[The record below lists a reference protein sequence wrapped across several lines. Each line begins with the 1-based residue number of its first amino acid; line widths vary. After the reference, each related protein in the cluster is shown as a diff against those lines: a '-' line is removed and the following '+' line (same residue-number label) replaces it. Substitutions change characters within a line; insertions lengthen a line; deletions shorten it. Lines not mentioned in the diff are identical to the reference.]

1 MAMQAEVQS
10 SVSWAFKMYKQTNKQ
25 YLGVERINDNHF
37 NMPTR
42 ITQRKLRVHAV

>member
-1 MAMQAEVQS
+1 MAMQAGVHS
-10 SVSWAFKMYKQTNKQ
+10 SVSWAFKCTSKQTNKQ

-42 ITQRKLRVHAV
+42 MTQI

>member
-1 MAMQAEVQS
+1 MAMQAEVHS
-10 SVSWAFKMYKQTNKQ
+10 SVSWASKMYKTNKQ

-42 ITQRKLRVHAV
+42 MTQKNI